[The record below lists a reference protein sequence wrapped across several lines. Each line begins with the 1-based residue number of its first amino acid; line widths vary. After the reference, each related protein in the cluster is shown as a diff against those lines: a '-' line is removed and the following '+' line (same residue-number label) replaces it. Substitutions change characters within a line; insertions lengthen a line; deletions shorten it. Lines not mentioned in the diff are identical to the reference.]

1 MGRHFIRPV
10 PEVLDDGA
18 LVPREN
24 LSRPPERLT
33 HVLKR
38 ETAYRYAAK
47 RGKSDGRF
55 AAGTRVALADGG
67 GTGQCRVIDAR
78 GLSVYVTCS
87 ALRELRHDE

>member
-10 PEVLDDGA
+10 PQVLDA
-18 LVPREN
+18 ATLVPREN
-24 LSRPPERLT
+24 VSRPPERFT
-33 HVLKR
+33 HVVKR
-38 ETAYRYAAK
+38 ETVYRYAAK

-55 AAGTRVALADGG
+55 AAGTRVALADRG

-87 ALRELRHDE
+87 ALRELKPDE